1 MKGKCMGND
10 KPMNGK
16 AMKRDEWEIR
26 DDLRAI
32 ERAME
37 VFKDKERLGEVQD
50 MIRKDKEKQVDLDAI
65 ESGDIAQ
72 ALGL

>member
-1 MKGKCMGND
+1 MKGECMRD
-10 KPMNGK
+10 DVSMNGK

-26 DDLRAI
+26 DDLHAI
-32 ERAME
+32 ERSME

-50 MIRKDKEKQVDLDAI
+50 MIRKDKEKQVNLDAI